1 MNKDIKNVLEFY
13 IANGYITCDTNYD
26 CTTDGIT
33 IRYTLHNGLETERT
47 INYNVTNGNLD
58 GFLNALSES
67 GDNIRD
73 DIYNCLTD
81 EFDFFGYSSKE
92 ELENRIKEEE
102 TYLKSLVIVYRLKES
117 D

>member
-1 MNKDIKNVLEFY
+1 MNKDIKNVLELY
-13 IANGYITCDTNYD
+13 LANGYISNYD
-26 CTTDGIT
+26 YTNDEIT

-58 GFLNALSES
+58 GFLNALIES
-67 GDNIRD
+67 ANNVRD

-92 ELENRIKEEE
+92 ELEERIKEEE
-102 TYLKSLVIVYRLKES
+102 IYLKSLVVIYGLKEWV
-117 D
+117 